1 MFGLIKKVFIMLL
14 SLSGSLDC
22 VAKAFDYTKCLSLK
36 NGRFLARRNITDLYP
51 EELQYYLL
59 MFSLDRCNG
68 SCNALDH
75 LSSKICVS
83 NKTKDVNL
91 YVFNIITEINE

>member
-1 MFGLIKKVFIMLL
+1 
-14 SLSGSLDC
+14 
-22 VAKAFDYTKCLSLK
+22 
-36 NGRFLARRNITDLYP
+36 
-51 EELQYYLL
+51 

-91 YVFNIITEINE
+91 YVFNIITEINEQKTLKEHISCNCKYQFDGRKVE